1 MTVDI
6 ICPLYKAREYIEQLH
21 KNIKKQK
28 NVDIASINYIVTN
41 VNDNIEEI
49 LKDLDCNYEIIEK
62 EEFSHS
68 LTREKTAQKCEAD
81 ILVFITQDIIIESEY
96 WLENLIKGIENG
108 ECEAAY
114 SRQICSNNT
123 IEKYTREK
131 NYPKNSYIKTQDDIE
146 RIGINAFFFSDASSA
161 IKREIFVELNGYDG
175 KNFPTNEDMYLAYKL
190 LTNGYRIKYCADSE
204 VEHSHKFTFK
214 QLYKRYYDTGVFF
227 SQNKY
232 LNNYKVNQA
241 GGGMAKYVLKRA
253 IQDKNFKVLIR
264 FVPDM
269 TARFIGMRMGKNERR
284 K

>member
-6 ICPLYKAREYIEQLH
+6 ICPLYNARNYIMDLH
-21 KNIKKQK
+21 QNIKKQK
-28 NVDIASINYIVTN
+28 NVEVLSINYVVTKT
-41 VNDNIEEI
+41 NDNIEEI
-49 LKDLDCNYEIIEK
+49 LESLDCNYEMIER

-68 LTREKTAQKCEAD
+68 LTRERMANKCKAD
-81 ILVFITQDIIIESEY
+81 IIVFITQDVIIKSES
-96 WLENLIKGIENG
+96 WLKNLIRGIEEN
-108 ECEAAY
+108 ECEAAF
-114 SRQICSNNT
+114 SRQICTNST
-123 IEKYTREK
+123 IEKYTRER
-131 NYPKNSYIKTQDDIE
+131 NYPDKSYVKTKEDISKM
-146 RIGINAFFFSDASSA
+146 GINAFFFSDASSA
-161 IKREIFVELNGYDG
+161 VKREIFVELNGYDG

-269 TARFIGMRMGKNERR
+269 AARYMGMKIGRYRG
-284 K
+284 

>member
-6 ICPLYKAREYIEQLH
+6 ICPLYKAREYINQLH
-21 KNIKKQK
+21 RNLKKQK
-28 NVDIASINYIVTN
+28 NVNIASINYIVTN
-41 VNDNIEEI
+41 VNDNIEDI
-49 LKDLDCNYEIIEK
+49 LKELDCNYEIIEK

-68 LTREKTAQKCEAD
+68 LTREKTAKKCKAD

-96 WLENLIKGIENG
+96 WLENLINGIENG

-114 SRQICSNNT
+114 SRQLCSNNT

-131 NYPKNSYIKTQDDIE
+131 NYPSESYIKTQDDIE
-146 RIGINAFFFSDASSA
+146 KIGINAFFFSDASSA

-175 KNFPTNEDMYLAYKL
+175 KNFPTNEDMYFAHKL
-190 LTNGYRIKYCADSE
+190 ITNGYRIKYCAESE

-227 SQNKY
+227 KQNEY
-232 LNNYKVNQA
+232 LNNYKVNKA

-253 IQDKNFKVLIR
+253 IQDKNVKVLVR
-264 FVPDM
+264 FIPDM
-269 TARFIGMRMGKNERR
+269 AVRFIGMRMGKLNE

>member
-6 ICPLYKAREYIEQLH
+6 ICPLYNARKYINQLH
-21 KNIKKQK
+21 KNLKKQK
-28 NVDIASINYIVTN
+28 NVNIASINYIVTN

-49 LKDLDCNYEIIEK
+49 LKELDCNYEIIEK

-68 LTREKTAQKCEAD
+68 LTREKTAKKCKAN

-96 WLENLIKGIENG
+96 WLENLIKGIENE

-114 SRQICSNNT
+114 SRQLCSNNT

-131 NYPKNSYIKTQDDIE
+131 NYPSESYIKTQDDIE
-146 RIGINAFFFSDASSA
+146 KIGINAFFFSDASSA
-161 IKREIFVELNGYDG
+161 VKREIFVELNGYDG

-227 SQNKY
+227 KQNEY
-232 LNNYKVNQA
+232 LNDYKVNKA

-264 FVPDM
+264 FIPDM
-269 TARFIGMRMGKNERR
+269 AARYIGMKMGKFNG

>member
-6 ICPLYKAREYIEQLH
+6 ICPLYNARNYIMDLH
-21 KNIKKQK
+21 QNIKKQK
-28 NVDIASINYIVTN
+28 NVKVLSINYVVTKT
-41 VNDNIEEI
+41 NDNIEEI
-49 LKDLDCNYEIIEK
+49 LESLDCNYEMIER

-68 LTREKTAQKCEAD
+68 LTRERMANKCKAD
-81 ILVFITQDIIIESEY
+81 IIVFITQDVIIKSES
-96 WLENLIKGIENG
+96 WLKNLIRGIEEN
-108 ECEAAY
+108 ECEAAF
-114 SRQICSNNT
+114 SRQICTNST
-123 IEKYTREK
+123 IEKYTRER
-131 NYPKNSYIKTQDDIE
+131 NYPDKSYVKTKEDISKM
-146 RIGINAFFFSDASSA
+146 GINAFFFSDASSA
-161 IKREIFVELNGYDG
+161 VKREIFVELNGYDG

>member
-6 ICPLYKAREYIEQLH
+6 ICPLYNARNYIMDLH
-21 KNIKKQK
+21 QNIKKQK
-28 NVDIASINYIVTN
+28 NVKVLSINYVVTKT
-41 VNDNIEEI
+41 NDNIEEI
-49 LKDLDCNYEIIEK
+49 LESLDCNYEMIER

-68 LTREKTAQKCEAD
+68 LTRERMANKCKAD
-81 ILVFITQDIIIESEY
+81 IIVFITQDVIIKSES
-96 WLENLIKGIENG
+96 WLKNLIKGIEEN
-108 ECEAAY
+108 ECEAAF
-114 SRQICSNNT
+114 SRQICTNST
-123 IEKYTREK
+123 IEKYTRER
-131 NYPKNSYIKTQDDIE
+131 NYPDKSYVKTKEDI
-146 RIGINAFFFSDASSA
+146 RKMGINAFFFSDASSA
-161 IKREIFVELNGYDG
+161 VKREIFVELNGYDG

>member
-6 ICPLYKAREYIEQLH
+6 ICPLYNARNYIMDLH
-21 KNIKKQK
+21 QNIKKQK
-28 NVDIASINYIVTN
+28 NVEVLSINYVVTKT
-41 VNDNIEEI
+41 NDNIEEI
-49 LKDLDCNYEIIEK
+49 LESLDCNYEMIER

-68 LTREKTAQKCEAD
+68 LTRERMANKCKAD
-81 ILVFITQDIIIESEY
+81 IIVFITQDVIIKSES
-96 WLENLIKGIENG
+96 WLKNLIRGIEEN
-108 ECEAAY
+108 ECEAAF
-114 SRQICSNNT
+114 SRQICTNST
-123 IEKYTREK
+123 IEKYTRER
-131 NYPKNSYIKTQDDIE
+131 NYPDKSYVKTKEDISKM
-146 RIGINAFFFSDASSA
+146 GINAFFFSDASSA
-161 IKREIFVELNGYDG
+161 VKREIFVELNGYDG

-227 SQNKY
+227 KQNEY
-232 LNNYKVNQA
+232 LNDYKINKT

-269 TARFIGMRMGKNERR
+269 AARYMGMKIGRYRG
-284 K
+284 

>member
-6 ICPLYKAREYIEQLH
+6 ICPLYNARNYIMDLH
-21 KNIKKQK
+21 QNIKKQK
-28 NVDIASINYIVTN
+28 NVKVLSINYVVTKT
-41 VNDNIEEI
+41 NDNIEEI
-49 LKDLDCNYEIIEK
+49 LESLDCNYEMIER

-68 LTREKTAQKCEAD
+68 LTRERMANKCKAD
-81 ILVFITQDIIIESEY
+81 IIVFITQDVIIKSES
-96 WLENLIKGIENG
+96 WLKNLIKGIEEN
-108 ECEAAY
+108 ECEAAF
-114 SRQICSNNT
+114 SRQICTNST
-123 IEKYTREK
+123 IEKYTRER
-131 NYPKNSYIKTQDDIE
+131 NYPDKSYVKTKEDI
-146 RIGINAFFFSDASSA
+146 RKMGINAFFFSDASSA
-161 IKREIFVELNGYDG
+161 VKREIFVELNGYDG

-269 TARFIGMRMGKNERR
+269 AARYMGMKIGRYRG
-284 K
+284 

>member
-1 MTVDI
+1 MTIDI
-6 ICPLYKAREYIEQLH
+6 ICPLYNARNYIMDLH
-21 KNIKKQK
+21 QNIKKQK
-28 NVDIASINYIVTN
+28 NVDVLSINYVVTKT
-41 VNDNIEEI
+41 NDNIEEI
-49 LKDLDCNYEIIEK
+49 LESLDCNYEMIERK
-62 EEFSHS
+62 EFSHS
-68 LTREKTAQKCEAD
+68 LTRERMANKCKAD
-81 ILVFITQDIIIESEY
+81 IIVFITQDVIIKSEN
-96 WLENLIKGIENG
+96 WLKNLVKGIENN

-114 SRQICSNNT
+114 SRQICTNST
-123 IEKYTREK
+123 IEKYTRER
-131 NYPKNSYIKTQDDIE
+131 NYPDKSYIKTKDDISKM
-146 RIGINAFFFSDASSA
+146 GINAFFFSDASSA
-161 IKREIFVELNGYDG
+161 VKREIFIELNGYDG

-190 LTNGYRIKYCADSE
+190 LINGYRIKYCADSE
-204 VEHSHKFTFK
+204 VEHSHKFKFK

-241 GGGMAKYVLKRA
+241 GGGLAKYVLKRA

>member
-6 ICPLYKAREYIEQLH
+6 ICPLYNARNYIMDLH
-21 KNIKKQK
+21 QNIKKQK
-28 NVDIASINYIVTN
+28 NVEVLSINYVVTKT
-41 VNDNIEEI
+41 NDNIEEI
-49 LKDLDCNYEIIEK
+49 LESLDCNYEMIER

-68 LTREKTAQKCEAD
+68 LTRERMANKCKAD
-81 ILVFITQDIIIESEY
+81 IIVFITQDVIIKSES
-96 WLENLIKGIENG
+96 WLKNLIRGIEEN
-108 ECEAAY
+108 ECEAAF
-114 SRQICSNNT
+114 SRQICTNST
-123 IEKYTREK
+123 IEKYTRER
-131 NYPKNSYIKTQDDIE
+131 NYPDKSYVKTKEDISKM
-146 RIGINAFFFSDASSA
+146 GINAFFFSDASSA
-161 IKREIFVELNGYDG
+161 VKREIFVELNGYDG

-227 SQNKY
+227 KQNEY
-232 LNNYKVNQA
+232 LNDYKVNKA

-269 TARFIGMRMGKNERR
+269 TARFIGMKMGKR
-284 K
+284 

>member
-6 ICPLYKAREYIEQLH
+6 ICPLYNAGNYIMDLH
-21 KNIKKQK
+21 QNIKKQK
-28 NVDIASINYIVTN
+28 NVEVLSINYVVTKT
-41 VNDNIEEI
+41 NDNIEEI
-49 LKDLDCNYEIIEK
+49 LESLDCNYEMIER

-68 LTREKTAQKCEAD
+68 LTRERMANKCKAD
-81 ILVFITQDIIIESEY
+81 IIVFITQDVIIKSES
-96 WLENLIKGIENG
+96 WLKNLIKGIEEN
-108 ECEAAY
+108 ECEAAF
-114 SRQICSNNT
+114 SRQICTNST
-123 IEKYTREK
+123 IEKYTRER
-131 NYPKNSYIKTQDDIE
+131 NYPDKSYVKTKEDISKM
-146 RIGINAFFFSDASSA
+146 GINAFFFSDASSA
-161 IKREIFVELNGYDG
+161 VKREIFVELNGYDG

-253 IQDKNFKVLIR
+253 IQDKNFTVLIR

-269 TARFIGMRMGKNERR
+269 AARYIGMKMGKFNG

>member
-6 ICPLYKAREYIEQLH
+6 ICPLYNARNYIMDLH
-21 KNIKKQK
+21 QNIKKQK
-28 NVDIASINYIVTN
+28 NVKVLSINYVVTKT
-41 VNDNIEEI
+41 NDNIEEI
-49 LKDLDCNYEIIEK
+49 LESLDCNYEMIER

-68 LTREKTAQKCEAD
+68 LTRERMANKCKAD
-81 ILVFITQDIIIESEY
+81 IIVFITQDVIIKSES
-96 WLENLIKGIENG
+96 WLKNLIKGIEEN
-108 ECEAAY
+108 ECEAAF
-114 SRQICSNNT
+114 SRQICTNST
-123 IEKYTREK
+123 IEKYTRER
-131 NYPKNSYIKTQDDIE
+131 NYPDKSYVKTKEDI
-146 RIGINAFFFSDASSA
+146 RKMGINAFFFSDASSA
-161 IKREIFVELNGYDG
+161 VKREIFVELNGYDG

-253 IQDKNFKVLIR
+253 IQDKNFTVLIR

-269 TARFIGMRMGKNERR
+269 AARYIGMKMGKFNE

>member
-6 ICPLYKAREYIEQLH
+6 ICPLYNARNYIMDLH
-21 KNIKKQK
+21 QNIKKQK
-28 NVDIASINYIVTN
+28 NVKVLSINYVVTKT
-41 VNDNIEEI
+41 NDNIEEI
-49 LKDLDCNYEIIEK
+49 LESLDCNYEMIER

-68 LTREKTAQKCEAD
+68 LTRERMANKCKAD
-81 ILVFITQDIIIESEY
+81 IIVFITQDVIIKSES
-96 WLENLIKGIENG
+96 WLKNLIRGIEEN
-108 ECEAAY
+108 ECEAAF
-114 SRQICSNNT
+114 SRQICTNST
-123 IEKYTREK
+123 IEKYTRER
-131 NYPKNSYIKTQDDIE
+131 NYPDKSYVKTKDDISKM
-146 RIGINAFFFSDASSA
+146 GINAFFFSDASSA
-161 IKREIFVELNGYDG
+161 VKREIFVELNGYDG

-253 IQDKNFKVLIR
+253 IQDKNFTVLIR

-269 TARFIGMRMGKNERR
+269 AARYIGMKMGKFNG

>member
-6 ICPLYKAREYIEQLH
+6 ICPLYNARNYIMDLH
-21 KNIKKQK
+21 QNIKKQK
-28 NVDIASINYIVTN
+28 NVEVLSINYVVTKT
-41 VNDNIEEI
+41 NDNIEEI
-49 LKDLDCNYEIIEK
+49 LESLDCNYEMIER

-68 LTREKTAQKCEAD
+68 LTRERMANKCKAD
-81 ILVFITQDIIIESEY
+81 IIVFITQDVIIKSES
-96 WLENLIKGIENG
+96 WLKKLIKGIEEN
-108 ECEAAY
+108 ECEAAF
-114 SRQICSNNT
+114 SRQICTNST
-123 IEKYTREK
+123 IEKYTRER
-131 NYPKNSYIKTQDDIE
+131 NYPDKSYVKTKEDISKM
-146 RIGINAFFFSDASSA
+146 GINAFFFSDASSA
-161 IKREIFVELNGYDG
+161 VKREIFIELNGYDG
-175 KNFPTNEDMYLAYKL
+175 KNFPTNEDMYFAYKL

-227 SQNKY
+227 KQNEY
-232 LNNYKVNQA
+232 LNDYKVNKA

-269 TARFIGMRMGKNERR
+269 VARYIGMKMGKFNG

>member
-6 ICPLYKAREYIEQLH
+6 ICPLYNARNYIMDLH
-21 KNIKKQK
+21 QNIKKQK
-28 NVDIASINYIVTN
+28 NVEVLSINYVVTKT
-41 VNDNIEEI
+41 NDNIEEI
-49 LKDLDCNYEIIEK
+49 LESLDCNYEMIER

-68 LTREKTAQKCEAD
+68 LTRERMANKCKAD
-81 ILVFITQDIIIESEY
+81 IIVFITQDVIIKSES
-96 WLENLIKGIENG
+96 WLKNLIRGIEEN
-108 ECEAAY
+108 ECEAAF
-114 SRQICSNNT
+114 SRQICTNST
-123 IEKYTREK
+123 IEKYTRER
-131 NYPKNSYIKTQDDIE
+131 NYPDKSYVKTKEDISKM
-146 RIGINAFFFSDASSA
+146 GINAFFFSDASSA
-161 IKREIFVELNGYDG
+161 VKREIFVELNGYDG

-253 IQDKNFKVLIR
+253 IQDKNFTVLIR

-269 TARFIGMRMGKNERR
+269 AARYIGMKMGKFNE

>member
-6 ICPLYKAREYIEQLH
+6 ICPLYNARNYIMDLH
-21 KNIKKQK
+21 QNIKKQK
-28 NVDIASINYIVTN
+28 NVEVLSINYVVTKT
-41 VNDNIEEI
+41 NDNIEEI
-49 LKDLDCNYEIIEK
+49 LESLDCNYEMIER

-68 LTREKTAQKCEAD
+68 LTRERMANKCKAD
-81 ILVFITQDIIIESEY
+81 IIVFITQDVIIKSES
-96 WLENLIKGIENG
+96 WLKNLIRGIEEN
-108 ECEAAY
+108 ECEAAF
-114 SRQICSNNT
+114 SRQICTNST
-123 IEKYTREK
+123 IEKYTRER
-131 NYPKNSYIKTQDDIE
+131 NYPDKSYVKTKEDISKM
-146 RIGINAFFFSDASSA
+146 GINAFFFSDASSA
-161 IKREIFVELNGYDG
+161 VKREIFVELNGYDG

-227 SQNKY
+227 KQNEY
-232 LNNYKVNQA
+232 LNDYKVNKA

-269 TARFIGMRMGKNERR
+269 AARYMGMKIGRYRG
-284 K
+284 

>member
-6 ICPLYKAREYIEQLH
+6 ICPLYNARNYIMDLH
-21 KNIKKQK
+21 QNIKKQK
-28 NVDIASINYIVTN
+28 NVEVLSINYVVTKT
-41 VNDNIEEI
+41 NDNIEEI
-49 LKDLDCNYEIIEK
+49 LESLDCNYEMIER

-68 LTREKTAQKCEAD
+68 LTRERMANNCKAD
-81 ILVFITQDIIIESEY
+81 IIVFITQDVIIKSES
-96 WLENLIKGIENG
+96 WLKNLIRGIEEN
-108 ECEAAY
+108 ECEAAF
-114 SRQICSNNT
+114 SRQICTNST
-123 IEKYTREK
+123 IEKYTRER
-131 NYPKNSYIKTQDDIE
+131 NYPDKSYVKTKEDISKM
-146 RIGINAFFFSDASSA
+146 GINAFFFSDASSA
-161 IKREIFVELNGYDG
+161 VKREIFVELNGYDG

-227 SQNKY
+227 KQNEY
-232 LNNYKVNQA
+232 LNDYKVNKA

-269 TARFIGMRMGKNERR
+269 AARYIGMKMGKFNE